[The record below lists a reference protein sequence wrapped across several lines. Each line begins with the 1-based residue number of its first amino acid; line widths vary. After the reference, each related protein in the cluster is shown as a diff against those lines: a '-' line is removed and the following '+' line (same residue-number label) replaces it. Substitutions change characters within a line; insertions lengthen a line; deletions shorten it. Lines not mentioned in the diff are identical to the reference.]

1 MATSAIN
8 PPVSSKVLPVTLLEP
23 SYFEIAQSNVREID
37 NHAIVGAVI
46 LKCKANWNSNAAIFS
61 LGTTIPAYTFLLA
74 SVRAGQWDAAVTRM
88 TMFYFNANGNI
99 NSNTSYSAGEYIT
112 VEFNVGL

>member
-1 MATSAIN
+1 MATGTIN
-8 PPVSSKVLPVTLLEP
+8 LSVSSKALSVTL
-23 SYFEIAQSNVREID
+23 SATSNFEIIQSNAREID

-46 LKCKANWNSNAAIFS
+46 LKCKANWNSNDAIFS

-99 NSNTSYSAGEYIT
+99 NSNTNYSAGEYIT

>member
-1 MATSAIN
+1 MATGTIN
-8 PPVSSKVLPVTLLEP
+8 LSVSSKILSVTL
-23 SYFEIAQSNVREID
+23 SATNNFEVVQSNVREID

-46 LKCKANWNSNAAIFS
+46 LKCKANWNSNATIFS
-61 LGTTIPAYTFLLA
+61 LGTTIPSYTFLLS
-74 SVRAGQWDAAVTRM
+74 SVRTGQWDAAVTRM

>member
-1 MATSAIN
+1 MATATIN
-8 PPVSSKVLPVTLLEP
+8 IPVSSKVLPITLVATNN
-23 SYFEIAQSNVREID
+23 FEIVQSNVREID
-37 NHAIVGAVI
+37 DHAIVGAVI
-46 LKCKANWNSNAAIFS
+46 FRCKANWNSNDTIFS

-99 NSNTSYSAGEYIT
+99 NSNTSYSADEYIT

>member
-1 MATSAIN
+1 MATGTIN
-8 PPVSSKVLPVTLLEP
+8 LSVSSKMLSVTL
-23 SYFEIAQSNVREID
+23 STTSNFEIIQSNVREID
-37 NHAIVGAVI
+37 NHAIVGSVI
-46 LKCKANWNSNAAIFS
+46 LKCKANWNSNDTIFS

-99 NSNTSYSAGEYIT
+99 NSNTSYSVGEYIT